1 MAFISSINTQ
11 LSIVIYNSFE
21 NVTIIYAYMCSRIKE
36 KKKEPCRGTEN
47 DLFILCIVLVVCYI
61 QKLSLYM
68 KLNF

>member
-1 MAFISSINTQ
+1 MSQ
-11 LSIVIYNSFE
+11 LFTLTCVLE
-21 NVTIIYAYMCSRIKE
+21 LRR